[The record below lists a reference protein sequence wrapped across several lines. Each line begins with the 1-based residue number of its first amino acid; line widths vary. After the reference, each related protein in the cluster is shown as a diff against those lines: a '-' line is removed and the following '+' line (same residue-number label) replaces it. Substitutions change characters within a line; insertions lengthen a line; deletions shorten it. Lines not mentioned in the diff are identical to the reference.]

1 MIEILLGAF
10 LFSWLLLRVVIKE
23 PITVLG
29 IVPNRQRV
37 KECLVGLVFMA
48 GIAVIN
54 FIWQAHLKEISYQIN
69 PDYGLVQLL
78 GGSLWVLIAV
88 ILEELVFR
96 GVILY
101 VLIRHIGLV
110 KACLLSAIIFGVY
123 HWFSYGVFGSR
134 LVLMIYVF
142 LITGAG
148 GWMFAF
154 AYAKTKSLF
163 APMGLHLGWNLVTAI
178 VFSSGPIGDQWLLEQ
193 GEAVQTSD
201 WVTLLSFSLQ
211 AIFAPGVVTWYLQKI
226 YQSRSSSTEGRRLNG
241 A

>member
-1 MIEILLGAF
+1 MIGILVVAF
-10 LFSWLLLRVVIKE
+10 LLSWLLLRVVVKE

-37 KECLVGLVFMA
+37 KEFLIGGMFMA

-54 FIWQAHLKEISYQIN
+54 FTWQAHFKGISYQIN
-69 PDYGLVQLL
+69 PDYSLVQFL
-78 GGSLWVLIAV
+78 GGSFWVVKAV

-96 GVILY
+96 GVMLY
-101 VLIRHIGLV
+101 LLVRHIGIV
-110 KACLLSAIIFGVY
+110 KACLVSAILFGVY

-134 LVLMIYVF
+134 AVLMIYVF

-154 AYAKTKSLF
+154 AFAKTKSLF
-163 APMGLHLGWNLVTAI
+163 APIGLHLGWNLVTAL
-178 VFSSGPIGDQWLLEQ
+178 VFSAGPIGDQWLLEQ

-201 WVTLLSFSLQ
+201 WVTLLFFSLQ
-211 AIFAPGVVTWYLQKI
+211 AIVAPGVVTWYLQKV
-226 YQSRSSSTEGRRLNG
+226 YRSEQV
-241 A
+241 